1 MGETD
6 QHRKEM
12 IREMELLERFF
23 QGQQVY
29 VSGDLLVYYERG
41 NPKKFVVPDVFV
53 VLGLEPGDRRI
64 YKLWVER
71 KAPNVVIE
79 VTSRKT
85 KKKDTVAKP
94 ALYAKL
100 GIGEYF
106 LFDPTEDYLHPP
118 LQGSRL
124 AGDGYEFIASD
135 AQGALISRELGLRLQ
150 PQGGQL
156 MFYRLDTGERLLT
169 AEEARR
175 AEAESAAGR
184 GGSAAGRGGN
194 AAGRGGGAAGG
205 RSRGGPPARG
215 VAPPRNGQP

>member
-1 MGETD
+1 MSSVIQVTTVSYPESDGKPMGETD

-12 IREMELLERFF
+12 IREMQLLERFF
-23 QGQQVY
+23 EGQQVY
-29 VSGDLLVYYERG
+29 VSGDLLVYYEQG

-53 VLGLEPGDRRI
+53 VLGLEPRDRRI

-85 KKKDTVAKP
+85 KNKDTVKKS
-94 ALYAKL
+94 ALYARL
-100 GIGEYF
+100 RIREYF

-124 AGDGYEFIASD
+124 AGDRYEPLAPD

-150 PQGGQL
+150 PQCGQL

-175 AEAESAAGR
+175 AAEAEV
-184 GGSAAGRGGN
+184 
-194 AAGRGGGAAGG
+194 
-205 RSRGGPPARG
+205 ARL
-215 VAPPRNGQP
+215 REELRRLRHGQA